1 MTSLTFWFFFSQ
13 NELPAATTEMVKKNK
28 QENRSIKY
36 VKQIESIC
44 LWALGEPK
52 EKKKK
57 FRIHISEGVHCLG
70 LQISVE
76 LLNMV

>member
-1 MTSLTFWFFFSQ
+1 MTSLTFWFFFSLS
-13 NELPAATTEMVKKNK
+13 ELSAVTTEIVENK

-52 EKKKK
+52 EKKK
-57 FRIHISEGVHCLG
+57 FQIRIFDGVHCLG
-70 LQISVE
+70 LQISVK
-76 LLNMV
+76 LLNMI

>member
-1 MTSLTFWFFFSQ
+1 MTSLTFWFFFSLS
-13 NELPAATTEMVKKNK
+13 ELSAVTTEVVENK

-52 EKKKK
+52 EKKKSFK
-57 FRIHISEGVHCLG
+57 YVFLMEFIA
-70 LQISVE
+70 
-76 LLNMV
+76 